1 MNCPRCAVSVPP
13 ESRFCLECGKSL
25 RDGSQCPVLGAR
37 PDKGELAM
45 PPAEHRAPSTE
56 HRERSEQTA
65 SDDCLMQANLLRM
78 RGRWDEAARQCAEAL
93 QREPANA
100 SAHSLLGDIY
110 ENRGRLEDAI
120 HWYQLALDLNP
131 ASVADQAKLARAREV
146 LEARRKAAPGAR
158 CPVPSSDEYPTAS
171 RLASIPAGHRAP
183 GTGHGSEATI
193 SWLRVA
199 TVTGVAFC
207 CTILALAIVFSAS
220 ERREGQLE
228 RGSVAARRSR
238 ITDSQGHGFSIWPDG
253 TRRFSR
259 RAASGER
266 RAEERGDDPGSTPR
280 ELQLLAELRGV
291 PPPPSPDTGPLLR
304 PNAVWLDPRT
314 AAATVRASWLPPAEA
329 APSSQLP
336 AAGEDGP
343 VPARTREPADP
354 APLGA
359 PGRSEERATLGA
371 RWSAVTLE
379 REAYRLALRL
389 SQLDRSIA
397 LIHVHVLVPLTDPTD
412 RRAPELAFI
421 ATLESSAL
429 TADPDR
435 LTDAD
440 VQSLF
445 HDAWWGP
452 PLR

>member
-1 MNCPRCAVSVPP
+1 MNCPRCAVSLPP
-13 ESRFCLECGKSL
+13 ESRFCLECGMSL
-25 RDGSQCPVLGAR
+25 RSGAWRLALGAW
-37 PDKGELAM
+37 PDKGELALSE
-45 PPAEHRAPSTE
+45 PSAKRQAPSA
-56 HRERSEQTA
+56 A
-65 SDDCLMQANLLRM
+65 SGASIDDCLMQANLLRM
-78 RGRWDEAARQCAEAL
+78 RGRWEEAARQCAEAL

-146 LEARRKAAPGAR
+146 LEARRKAAL
-158 CPVPSSDEYPTAS
+158 SPTKAGAS
-171 RLASIPAGHRAP
+171 RGATRDASAVTESREPSAERR
-183 GTGHGSEATI
+183 SEERATI

-220 ERREGQLE
+220 ERREGLLE

-259 RAASGER
+259 RAASGEQ

-291 PPPPSPDTGPLLR
+291 PPPPAPDTGPLLR

-336 AAGEDGP
+336 AAGEDGT

-354 APLGA
+354 ASLGA
-359 PGRSEERATLGA
+359 PGRSEGRATLGA

-397 LIHVHVLVPLTDPTD
+397 LIHVHVLVPLTDPAD

-421 ATLESSAL
+421 ATLESGAL

>member
-1 MNCPRCAVSVPP
+1 
-13 ESRFCLECGKSL
+13 
-25 RDGSQCPVLGAR
+25 
-37 PDKGELAM
+37 
-45 PPAEHRAPSTE
+45 
-56 HRERSEQTA
+56 
-65 SDDCLMQANLLRM
+65 MQANLLRM

-146 LEARRKAAPGAR
+146 LEARQKAALGSRLSALG
-158 CPVPSSDEYPTAS
+158 PTKAGAS
-171 RLASIPAGHRAP
+171 RGATWDASAVTESREPRAKSR
-183 GTGHGSEATI
+183 SEERATI

-291 PPPPSPDTGPLLR
+291 PPPPAPDTGPLLR

-336 AAGEDGP
+336 AAGEAGP
-343 VPARTREPADP
+343 VPARTREP
-354 APLGA
+354 GVES
-359 PGRSEERATLGA
+359 RSEERATLGA